1 MTYQHIQEFTSVQA
15 DPGQPLI
22 GIMTEEQG
30 HEVVRYF
37 TKEQCSG
44 QVKTDTQ
51 LSNQSKLFICS
62 GTHIPEIRML
72 PSAIVEHLDVI
83 NDIVPCLLSRGVITM

>member
-1 MTYQHIQEFTSVQA
+1 MTYQQVQEFTSVQA

-37 TKEQCSG
+37 MTEQDADR
-44 QVKTDTQ
+44 VLAEDTTQ
-51 LSNQSKLFICS
+51 AALALAGAWSDLGWDELEQALAR
-62 GTHIPEIRML
+62 IRHESPPTPPL
-72 PSAIVEHLDVI
+72 VV
-83 NDIVPCLLSRGVITM
+83 